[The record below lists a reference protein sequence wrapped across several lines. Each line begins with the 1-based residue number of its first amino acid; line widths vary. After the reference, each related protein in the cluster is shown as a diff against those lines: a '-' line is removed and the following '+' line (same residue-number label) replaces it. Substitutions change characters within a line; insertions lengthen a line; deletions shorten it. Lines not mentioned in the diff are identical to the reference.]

1 MPRKDFE
8 AFSRLDASDV
18 NTFLMNQSVMT
29 FADTAARGSAI
40 DTAVDGMTTYLEDTN
55 TYEGYDGSAWR
66 QVVSIGAWT
75 SYTPTLAGITLG
87 NGTMSARYAL
97 IGKTM
102 HLRFDFTLGSTS
114 AITGQAR
121 FSLPSGITTPF
132 PLAEPVGVGNALIG
146 SNFSLIVTVNTT
158 SQLTARIQRADAT
171 YLVSENTTSTTP
183 GTWTTGSKLSA
194 RATME
199 IN

>member
-1 MPRKDFE
+1 MAYKV
-8 AFSRLDASDV
+8 FSNGSVLNASEIND
-18 NTFLMNQSVMT
+18 NLMNQSVAV
-29 FADTAARGSAI
+29 FSNSAARNAAI
-40 DTAVDGMTTYLEDTN
+40 TSPVEGQLVYLEDVKN
-55 TYEGYDGSAWR
+55 YQSYNGSSWLEL
-66 QVVSIGAWT
+66 ITPGAWT
-75 SYTPTLAGITLG
+75 AYTPTLAGITLG

-146 SNFSLIVTVNTT
+146 SNYSLIVTVNTS
-158 SQLTARIQRADAT
+158 SQLTAKIQRADAT